1 LCYDVLFTI
10 SASDTFE
17 TGLDRDFLTE
27 WSDCCWVLWYEIG
40 YSFKEFWSFMHA
52 LQLPIFN
59 NNIMQLGPPE
69 SPSDIIRLA
78 PRLERKVS

>member
-1 LCYDVLFTI
+1 
-10 SASDTFE
+10 
-17 TGLDRDFLTE
+17 
-27 WSDCCWVLWYEIG
+27 
-40 YSFKEFWSFMHA
+40 MHA